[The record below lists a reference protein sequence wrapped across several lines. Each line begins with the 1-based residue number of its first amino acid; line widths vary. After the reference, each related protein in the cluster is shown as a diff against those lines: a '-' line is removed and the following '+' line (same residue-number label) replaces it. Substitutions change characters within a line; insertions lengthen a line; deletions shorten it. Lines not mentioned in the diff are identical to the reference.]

1 MSNQMTDYVLCL
13 KQCLKHP
20 GVALSLAKAAAKH
33 RRLEDDFRSRLL
45 TLAPAP
51 ARMSFPYLDLP
62 PLEYWQ
68 RNFFSILFLSI
79 FDVLGI
85 PRDRLL
91 RYGLIL
97 HAVRGIVT
105 AADNILDSEDNGAV
119 RLAMSGGRTLP
130 NILLIQFQ
138 DALIHQVLSELTDD
152 APRQREKWAGLMAAL
167 YTIGEEESEDEHETE
182 TVLPPHRLLDEIHSS
197 RGGRL
202 LQLAFVVPEL
212 TETQLSGQLA
222 AAKAAVHE
230 IGLALQMLDDVT
242 DLREDIERRSHNLL
256 RSWIV
261 HRAPDGQTTDDDLKA
276 MSKHDLAYPERAF
289 PNATREVLLL
299 AIETAMAGFSRLH
312 RLGHVIDRGAALELM
327 ETLFHL
333 RGLPHL
339 WNIWREERAAADVTS
354 LPVAVPVPEEGV
366 AV

>member
-1 MSNQMTDYVLCL
+1 MPNRVTDYVLCL

-33 RRLEDDFRSRLL
+33 RRIEGDFRNRLL
-45 TLAPAP
+45 AIAPTP
-51 ARMSFPYLDLP
+51 AKMTFPYLDLP

-119 RLAMSGGRTLP
+119 KLTMAGGRVLP

-138 DALIHQVLSELTDD
+138 DALIHQVISELAGDATD
-152 APRQREKWAGLMAAL
+152 QREKWAGLMAAL
-167 YTIGEEESEDEHETE
+167 YMIGEEEAGDERETE
-182 TVLPPHRLLDEIHSS
+182 SVLPPDKLLDEVHSF

-212 TETQLSGQLA
+212 TETELRDQLA
-222 AAKAAVHE
+222 AARAAAHR

-242 DLREDIERRSHNLL
+242 DLCEDVERRSHNVL

-261 HRAPDGQTTDDDLKA
+261 HNAPDGPTTDGDLEA
-276 MSKHDLAYPERAF
+276 LPTRDLAHPERAF
-289 PNATREVLLL
+289 PNRMDHT
-299 AIETAMAGFSRLH
+299 H
-312 RLGHVIDRGAALELM
+312 
-327 ETLFHL
+327 
-333 RGLPHL
+333 GL
-339 WNIWREERAAADVTS
+339 ISFFAAAR
-354 LPVAVPVPEEGV
+354 P
-366 AV
+366 